1 MPGCF
6 FILARFFLRV
16 DRVIVRS
23 FDTRLYHEFG
33 SDIVVKETVKK
44 ELKLTEDTFESIL
57 GKTADEVQPLLD
69 EISKTVTN
77 LPLRRDAPS
86 A

>member
-44 ELKLTEDTFESIL
+44 ELKLTEDTVRARLAYGFGQVREDS
-57 GKTADEVQPLLD
+57 GR
-69 EISKTVTN
+69 
-77 LPLRRDAPS
+77 LRYFSCAVCG
-86 A
+86 